1 MTRPKQADNLV
12 KIGMLREEDHS
23 PEELSACL
31 KLAEDHLI
39 VAKTEAFTTTV
50 RYLNAYDA
58 VFQIATAGLRA
69 LNLRP
74 SQKAGARAQS
84 VQSLAWTL
92 NVDASVMPV
101 LIQANQTR
109 GQLAY
114 SRTERP
120 TLGKRELATLLDAT
134 QTILR
139 KARQQ
144 LLAGQAPTPPRN
156 KPRLR

>member
-1 MTRPKQADNLV
+1 MTRPAQADNLV
-12 KIGMLREEDHS
+12 KIGMLHEEAHS
-23 PEELSACL
+23 SEELVSCL
-31 KLAEDHLI
+31 QLAADHLA
-39 VAKTEAFTTTV
+39 VASNEAFTTTV

-84 VQSLAWTL
+84 IQSLVWTL

-109 GQLAY
+109 AAMAY
-114 SRTERP
+114 SRSERS
-120 TLGKRELATLLDAT
+120 TIGKRELATLLAAV
-134 QTILR
+134 QTILG

-144 LLAGQAPTPPRN
+144 LLPSA
-156 KPRLR
+156 